1 MFPGPLRCPKQL
13 LFATTCVHVDTI
25 NNKVHLANAKTVGLT
40 AELKTHREVPNK
52 LKQPDW
58 PTYGPQNGVKDAQGR
73 RRYRSAKVSST
84 LPLFYKL
91 LVILTFPD
99 V

>member
-25 NNKVHLANAKTVGLT
+25 KTRYTWLMPKLSGLT
-40 AELKTHREVPNK
+40 AEFKTHREVPNK

-73 RRYRSAKVSST
+73 RRYRSVKVSST